1 MHRLKEIG
9 FILVDM
15 QNSRHT
21 ARVRAPFVLAACL
34 LLCPIALAV
43 YPKEVK
49 AAQFAPSALFL
60 SKEAAVEGE
69 TVLIHAVVQ
78 NDAATKFPGNLVIR
92 DGDEQVGSVPV
103 TLAANEVRAVS
114 VSWTPGP
121 GSHKVTAQLMDQA
134 GTVVKSESKTF
145 TIAAKPKPKPAAA
158 TSSKSSNSAAAVESS
173 ADIQAKIDDLS
184 PAAGGAL
191 APVFRLVDGSRSA
204 IADVLDSQIANTKP
218 KVTET
223 PGVVAGT
230 STIAAPD
237 QGSWFSSIFNTVY
250 LYILTALRFVIGSAG
265 VFYPLLAVVFF
276 YVLWRTFKRFR
287 RA

>member
-1 MHRLKEIG
+1 L
-9 FILVDM
+9 F
-15 QNSRHT
+15 
-21 ARVRAPFVLAACL
+21 
-34 LLCPIALAV
+34 PIVAAV
-43 YPKEVK
+43 YPEE
-49 AAQFAPSALFL
+49 ARGAQFAPSALFL
-60 SKEAAVEGE
+60 SKEAVVEGD

-78 NDAATKFPGNLVIR
+78 NDGAAKFPGNLVIQS
-92 DGDEQVGSVPV
+92 GEEQVGSVPV

-134 GTVVKSESKTF
+134 GTVIKSETKTF
-145 TIAAKPKPKPAAA
+145 AVAAKPKPKPAAA
-158 TSSKSSNSAAAVESS
+158 TSSKSSNSAAGVESS

-237 QGSWFSSIFNTVY
+237 QGSWFSSMFSTVY
-250 LYILTALRFVIGSAG
+250 LYILTALRFVVGSAG
-265 VFYPLLAVVFF
+265 VFYPLLAVVFL
-276 YVLWRTFKRFR
+276 YTLWRMFKKFR
-287 RA
+287 RT